1 MACSILRRKFALA
14 RSKGFYQQIRTG
26 YIVLLP
32 ETGPPQ
38 GDKNPLF
45 KNGLPDAENL
55 SGEKCLSTL
64 GNQLLDFEHCIREV
78 ENSIIENKDELD
90 LFENVLEPIEESG
103 SKMEA
108 TWGLSKV
115 LYLTE
120 SNFMPPQKYVLMHNR
135 ARKARSAK
143 FNSKPIYNMFKNCD
157 KNNLTEEEQRV
168 VNKFQIEGKLNGL
181 DLPPE
186 KKEYLSLLLVGL
198 ANEKEKF
205 LTSTQ
210 ATTRN
215 FRHTIHDPVK
225 VSNFPDRLLYS
236 MAQDKAKYKNGP
248 WDILLNP
255 SITDGVLAYCSD
267 RDVRWNT
274 WMALRQ
280 VASGLSGQSDEFN
293 NSFRLE
299 KIRSLRRDIAAV
311 LGYESYIHM
320 SMETKMAGSLDVV
333 KSTLYRLLEKA
344 KMLQEKELTK
354 LQEFAYDR
362 GFRGSMEMWDITYW
376 EREQKQDLYQW
387 DNMKISEYFPLE
399 TVFKG
404 ILNLT
409 SRTFGIRFEEEKKVK
424 SWHPDI
430 KLYHIFNNESPNPIA
445 GLYIDFYSRDGKMD
459 TGTGSGHVVGIRPV
473 AKILGTSQPLAAMIF
488 NFPPPKS
495 NKEPCLLH
503 FDDVE
508 NMFKKFGQALQQL
521 LSHVNYSEVSGL
533 SNIEWDAVEVV
544 SNFMYLWLK
553 DTEVLKEIS
562 GHYRDGKPLPFNKIE
577 QIRKHMAGYRLCQ
590 EIYLANLDLDLHTS
604 KEFWLPLMKKLWQEH
619 FILPLDSKDNH
630 PLSFTASVCGDLSGA
645 YYSRLWAR
653 MLAEDAYNSFK
664 TDPDR
669 AAIGLRFRDT
679 FLGFGG
685 ACHPSEVFRR
695 FQGRD
700 PSPEAFEDQL
710 NDN

>member
-26 YIVLLP
+26 YIVLLLCVFMLRCLGCLRP
-32 ETGPPQ
+32 DLHRETRTPCSKMGCPTR
-38 GDKNPLF
+38 KTCRAR
-45 KNGLPDAENL
+45 K
-55 SGEKCLSTL
+55 
-64 GNQLLDFEHCIREV
+64 
-78 ENSIIENKDELD
+78 NKDELD

-120 SNFMPPQKYVLMHNR
+120 SNIMPPQKYVLMHNR

-210 ATTRN
+210 ATIRN

-503 FDDVE
+503 FDD
-508 NMFKKFGQALQQL
+508 FGQALQQL

-544 SNFMYLWLK
+544 SNFMYLWYVDFFKLK

-604 KEFWLPLMKKLWQEH
+604 FIYRKEFWLPLMKKLWQEH